1 MARGDR
7 RDDRSREPRRR
18 RGRALAG
25 EAKLPTYTP
34 DIALRSIEGHL
45 TRTGTQVMAWYRL
58 AAQAWS
64 FRSDS
69 QRELLIRQIAAQLG
83 ELQGRWL
90 HLRVTTRPYPVHM
103 WAESFDNN
111 ALGRMPD
118 VAGALGWDGFLE
130 GEQRHLMGLSM
141 SDKEV
146 FLGVEVSGRGTLDR
160 WVEAAAPV
168 LRRVAPAAV
177 RAELAAL
184 GSEVGHLDELVAG
197 SGLDAV
203 PASTDDLA
211 WLLRRSCALGLPA
224 PRTLA
229 AAPRGVARWET
240 EDLAAF
246 TDGVDLHQEPY
257 APTVQVVGRIR
268 SQTVRRHVA
277 VLSVGLMEGLR
288 IPEVDD
294 PWMQHSDRLPFP
306 VEWSA
311 RMYIRRPEEVAG
323 ELQRQMGKV
332 RSQIRHYTHD
342 HDMDPPMSLA
352 RQAERV
358 LEVEDEL
365 TTGLTQLNTRL
376 YGWWRVAVSG
386 KDEAEAVSRAQQVLD
401 VYRPKV
407 LMEHPEAQYKYA
419 REFIPGEPLASTAY
433 RRRGSV
439 TWAAAAV
446 PAATA
451 SVGDRRGIMIGE
463 TCTATRRPVAWD
475 PWLAQEVRRSS
486 GLTAVVGGL
495 GSGKALALDTPLP
508 TPTGWTTMGRVE
520 VGDELLGRD
529 GRPTRVVAATEVLH
543 DRPCY
548 DVVFSDGSVIRAD
561 AQHEWLTRT
570 RDDWKAADRLAKRLQ
585 RATAAPVLAGG
596 PSAGTCSCGC
606 GAPTGRTTHA
616 RRAQGLSAGD
626 HFAYIRGHNTRVGR
640 VCATPSRE
648 PTVHTTEEIA
658 SSLTWGPN
666 RQRNHAVPVAAPFR
680 LPEVDLPVHP
690 YVLGA
695 WLGDGT
701 SIRAELTAY
710 DPEIVQAIEATGQ
723 ECRPHRTPHRYGMV
737 GGLQVRLRELGV
749 LGDKHI
755 PAQYLR
761 ASEQQRRDLLS
772 GLLDT
777 DGYCT
782 PSGTVEFS
790 VTNERLARGAQELA
804 LSLGYAPRLRTKRV
818 RGRHEHTS
826 IAYTI
831 AFTTSDPVFRVAR
844 KAARLN
850 ATPRS
855 TNRYRY
861 IVDVIP
867 VESVPVRCVQVDN
880 EDHLYL
886 AGETCIP
893 THNSFLTGLT
903 VYKTLRMGAR
913 WTVLDPSGP
922 LSELTRLPELAPF
935 SRHINLLRADPGI
948 LNPYRVVA
956 EPRPDHFAD
965 EEDPERAWRRERSLA
980 AATRRRLVLD
990 VLTGLLPYDIAKLPH
1005 TRIVL
1010 LRAVREVGGAVDRH
1024 PGLVIDALRR
1034 HARDGEE
1041 HAGVVADFLDERRE
1055 LPQAALLFPDT
1066 TRDDP
1071 WHADRDFRLTVLTMQ
1086 GMTLPRPGSP
1096 RDEWTDGES
1105 LAVELLNLAS
1115 WLTQRTIYEA
1125 DRNQRKGVALDET
1138 HFLSQVPTGK
1148 VLIDRLARDSR
1159 KFNVRALFAS
1169 QLAGDLLR
1177 VSGFASLVNAVFV
1190 GRTDDEEAQTDALR
1204 LLKVPTGVGYEQ
1216 MLGTLSPRP
1225 RHDDRPDDT
1234 PRQFVFAD
1242 GHGGVEKIRI
1252 DLEAPHLEHVRA
1264 ALDTNPDASRI
1275 SLRGVPAATRPAA
1288 VRAPDEPPNLTVLPP
1303 LAEIVADDLPDDP
1316 PDLPDERDGFAE
1328 LDDPDGLLDPHR
1340 ADPGPGRPGPGRAD
1354 ARGRVA
1360 HSGLRG
1366 VPAGAELLDD
1376 DLGDP
1381 DDLADLPV
1389 ANGSRAGDGRAPSS
1403 GTRPSGSSSRAGE
1416 TVR

>member
-1 MARGDR
+1 MARADR
-7 RDDRSREPRRR
+7 RDERSREPRRR

-45 TRTGTQVMAWYRL
+45 TRTSTQVMAWYRL

-69 QRELLIRQIAAQLG
+69 QREVLIRQIAAQLG

-111 ALGRMPD
+111 AMGRMPD

-146 FLGVEVSGRGTLDR
+146 FLGIEVSGRGALDR

-168 LRRVAPAAV
+168 LRKLAPSAV
-177 RAELAAL
+177 QAELAAL
-184 GSEVGHLDELVAG
+184 GSEVAHLDELVAG

-203 PASTDDLA
+203 PASADDLA

-229 AAPRGVARWET
+229 MVPRGATRWET

-257 APTVQVVGRIR
+257 APTVQVIGRIR
-268 SQTVRRHVA
+268 AQTVRRHVA

-358 LEVEDEL
+358 LAVEDEL

-475 PWLAQEVRRSS
+475 PWLAQEVRRTS

-495 GSGKALALDTPLP
+495 GAGK
-508 TPTGWTTMGRVE
+508 
-520 VGDELLGRD
+520 
-529 GRPTRVVAATEVLH
+529 
-543 DRPCY
+543 
-548 DVVFSDGSVIRAD
+548 
-561 AQHEWLTRT
+561 
-570 RDDWKAADRLAKRLQ
+570 
-585 RATAAPVLAGG
+585 
-596 PSAGTCSCGC
+596 
-606 GAPTGRTTHA
+606 
-616 RRAQGLSAGD
+616 
-626 HFAYIRGHNTRVGR
+626 
-640 VCATPSRE
+640 
-648 PTVHTTEEIA
+648 
-658 SSLTWGPN
+658 
-666 RQRNHAVPVAAPFR
+666 
-680 LPEVDLPVHP
+680 
-690 YVLGA
+690 
-695 WLGDGT
+695 
-701 SIRAELTAY
+701 
-710 DPEIVQAIEATGQ
+710 
-723 ECRPHRTPHRYGMV
+723 
-737 GGLQVRLRELGV
+737 
-749 LGDKHI
+749 
-755 PAQYLR
+755 
-761 ASEQQRRDLLS
+761 
-772 GLLDT
+772 
-777 DGYCT
+777 
-782 PSGTVEFS
+782 
-790 VTNERLARGAQELA
+790 
-804 LSLGYAPRLRTKRV
+804 
-818 RGRHEHTS
+818 
-826 IAYTI
+826 
-831 AFTTSDPVFRVAR
+831 
-844 KAARLN
+844 
-850 ATPRS
+850 
-855 TNRYRY
+855 
-861 IVDVIP
+861 
-867 VESVPVRCVQVDN
+867 
-880 EDHLYL
+880 
-886 AGETCIP
+886 
-893 THNSFLTGLT
+893 SFLTGLI
-903 VYKTLRMGAR
+903 VYKTLRSGAR

-980 AATRRRLVLD
+980 AATRRRLALD

-1071 WHADRDFRLTVLTMQ
+1071 WEADRDFRLTVLTMQ

-1190 GRTDDEEAQTDALR
+1190 GRTDDEEAQTEALR

-1275 SLRGVPAATRPAA
+1275 SVRGVPVATRAA
-1288 VRAPDEPPNLTVLPP
+1288 ALRAPDEPAPALPS
-1303 LAEIVADDLPDDP
+1303 LAEIVADDLPDDG

-1340 ADPGPGRPGPGRAD
+1340 PTTG
-1354 ARGRVA
+1354 GRVA
-1360 HSGLRG
+1360 HTGLPG

-1376 DLGDP
+1376 DLGDL
-1381 DDLADLPV
+1381 DDPVDVPV
-1389 ANGSRAGDGRAPSS
+1389 ANGSHAPAAHDAHAGGA
-1403 GTRPSGSSSRAGE
+1403 RAGE
-1416 TVR
+1416 AVR